1 MYSFVFIKNQEVKMT
16 AKDEKRKKINE
27 YRKSNQIS
35 FVIPKNDDDFRDKL
49 KFIKTYDSGKTHKD
63 IYKKGLDALYNEMK
77 GNPTPLDFKIK
88 ELEAIIDSKEK
99 ELSKDKIQ
107 LDDYRKQKN
116 EIKKEKDFRKEK
128 NFVNELQK
136 DYTSYKRKHPDKHIR
151 DFVKTYYRTI
161 DNRYVKSN
169 YHNKNLDDH
178 QICFDEDDRINE
190 YVKIFMKHLS

>member
-16 AKDEKRKKINE
+16 TKDEKRKKINE

-49 KFIKTYDSGKTHKD
+49 EFIKTYDSRKTHKD

-128 NFVNELQK
+128 NFVNEFQK

-161 DNRYVKSN
+161 ENKYGKSN

-190 YVKIFMKHLS
+190 YVKIFMNYLS

>member
-49 KFIKTYDSGKTHKD
+49 EFIKTYDSGKTHKD

>member
-1 MYSFVFIKNQEVKMT
+1 MT
-16 AKDEKRKKINE
+16 AKDEYYEKRKKINE

-49 KFIKTYDSGKTHKD
+49 EFIKTYDSGKTHKD
-63 IYKKGLDALYNEMK
+63 IYKKGLDALYNEMR

-136 DYTSYKRKHPDKHIR
+136 DYTSYKRKNPDKHIR